1 MAQRPRGG
9 SRQPDLLPRSKRPA
23 ISLPDNHPFVVLT
36 DTVDWTEME
45 VRAEKIRAKKLKNA
59 AGRPP
64 HLRATLGA
72 LTLMAIRRV
81 PYREAEEQIRYYAP
95 ARYLCGLT
103 ETDWTPDFTTIQD
116 FAQLMGEDGVRLINE
131 SVVEQAVGDTA
142 PGKTADSGN

>member
-1 MAQRPRGG
+1 MVQRRKGG

-23 ISLPDNHPFVVLT
+23 ISLPDNHPIVVLT

-72 LTLMAIRRV
+72 LTSWRFGGCPIAKQRSRSATTRRHGTC
-81 PYREAEEQIRYYAP
+81 A
-95 ARYLCGLT
+95 G
-103 ETDWTPDFTTIQD
+103 
-116 FAQLMGEDGVRLINE
+116 
-131 SVVEQAVGDTA
+131 
-142 PGKTADSGN
+142 